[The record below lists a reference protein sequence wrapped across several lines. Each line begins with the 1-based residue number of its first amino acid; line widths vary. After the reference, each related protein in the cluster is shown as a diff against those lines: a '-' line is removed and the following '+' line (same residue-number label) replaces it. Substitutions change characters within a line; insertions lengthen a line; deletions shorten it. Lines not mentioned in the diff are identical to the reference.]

1 MSEPNR
7 PSIAKLAEHL
17 LDDEIHVWSCHYR
30 HGAGRGRLRSLLAA
44 YLGLPVECVTLAEEE
59 HGRPVLIG
67 EAAGRLHFNWS
78 HSGDRALIALA
89 RSVQPGIDLEQEG
102 RRRRDELTLAKRFFA
117 SQEAAALAALPEA
130 DRPRAFLQLWTAK
143 EALLKA
149 HGRGLAFGL
158 DRVVLAIESG
168 APRLAFFD
176 GERLASWQLQALPIE
191 APWIAAV
198 AWHGAPLQ
206 VRWRG
211 AAD

>member
-7 PSIAKLAEHL
+7 PSVAKLAEPL
-17 LDDEIHVWSCHYR
+17 RDDEVHVWSCHYR
-30 HGAGRGRLRSLLAA
+30 HGAGRDRLLSLLAA
-44 YLGLPVECVTLAEEE
+44 YLGLSVERVTLAEEE

-67 EAAGRLHFNWS
+67 ESVGQLRFNWS

-102 RRRRDELTLAKRFFA
+102 RRRRDELTLANRFFA
-117 SQEAAALAALPEA
+117 PQEAAALATLAEA

-158 DRVVLAIESG
+158 DRVVLAIENGS
-168 APRLAFFD
+168 PRLASFD
-176 GERLASWQLQALPIE
+176 GEHLPSWQLQTLPVA
-191 APWIAAV
+191 APWVAAV
-198 AWHGAPLQ
+198 AWRGAPLR
-206 VRWRG
+206 VRWCG
-211 AAD
+211 PAD